1 MDEHFKVLAEVV
13 GQALAEAW
21 LEEQERRP
29 VASTSNANTH
39 KSKAIPKSRTTRR
52 TRICG
57 ASKPNVQRTSS

>member
-29 VASTSNANTH
+29 VDVNTSH
-39 KSKAIPKSRTTRR
+39 KNKTIPKSSTARR

-57 ASKPNVQRTSS
+57 ASKPNVQRVSL